1 MPAPVVIAAMK
12 FMVLVL
18 TLYLL
23 CEDVQA
29 DVAASGLNSVGL
41 PDSAPTSVGLVL
53 FIALGD
59 NHMRVM
65 HAQRSCE

>member
-1 MPAPVVIAAMK
+1 M
-12 FMVLVL
+12 VL

-41 PDSAPTSVGLVL
+41 PDVAPTSVDLLL

-59 NHMRVM
+59 NVMRIM
-65 HAQRSCE
+65 HANGLQIVHQLCLCL

>member
-1 MPAPVVIAAMK
+1 MVAAMK
-12 FMVLVL
+12 FLVVVF

-41 PDSAPTSVGLVL
+41 PDIAPTSVGLL
-53 FIALGD
+53 FFTALGD
-59 NHMRVM
+59 NRMGIM
-65 HAQRSCE
+65 HAQQSCKQYIS